1 MQYELAD
8 SSQAITVETID
19 AIAAPIQQSKTQ
31 NEKDKKR
38 RAKAPVVVEFLDI
51 IKDDFWDKRP
61 WILSNKPG
69 KVPKEV

>member
-8 SSQAITVETID
+8 SSQRVTAESID
-19 AIAAPIQQSKTQ
+19 AIAEPTQQSNSQ

-38 RAKAPVVVEFLDI
+38 RAKARVVVEFLDI

-69 KVPKEV
+69 KIPKEV

>member
-8 SSQAITVETID
+8 SSQTVTAESID
-19 AIAAPIQQSKTQ
+19 AIAEPTQQSKSQ

-38 RAKAPVVVEFLDI
+38 RAKAHVVVEFLDI